1 MKLLITGATGYI
13 GQRLVCAAQTSGHQ
27 VFIAGRAPG
36 NIFFDLSKPQP
47 VVLPEKFD
55 AVLHLA
61 AITSSSATN
70 PDAEIGAAEQLID
83 AAVLQ
88 NSRFI
93 FVSSQA
99 SREDAP
105 TDYGRTK
112 WQIEQRVLAVNGH
125 VVRPGQ
131 VYGGFESGLFGVLAT
146 AIRKLPAYP
155 AFIPAPSIQPVHVD
169 DLVAALLSCASNGA
183 LQSSIF
189 NIGAETPISFTRFLQ
204 SISKYWIGRLRV
216 PIPVPVLLIR
226 LVITA
231 VGEKLRTKLGL
242 ERLNSLFDLQPM
254 QTQPDLQRLG
264 IKLRS
269 LDSGMHRSGLR
280 RRRDLALEGQALLSY
295 VIGTKAPSE
304 LIRKYIS
311 CIEQLRNGRA
321 IGLKERYLNIPK
333 LIHLIDLKNINKIDL
348 GQEFIWRLNAAVFIS
363 ETSIIGAERFLG
375 IGHSSNL
382 LNNGFCIFSAVVQEM
397 LWRIVRLLMM
407 PIIKNPFDVK
417 ANSEKQA

>member
-13 GQRLVCAAQTSGHQ
+13 GLRLVRAAQASGHQ
-27 VFIAGRAPG
+27 VFIAGRASG

-55 AVLHLA
+55 AILHLA

-88 NSRFI
+88 NSRVI

-112 WQIEQRVLAVNGH
+112 WQIEQRVLAANGH

-146 AIRKLPAYP
+146 AVRKLPAYP

-231 VGEKLRTKLGL
+231 IGEKLRTKLGL

-254 QTQPDLQRLG
+254 QTQHDLQRLG

-280 RRRDLALEGQALLSY
+280 KRRDLALEGQALLSY
-295 VIGTKAPSE
+295 VFGTKTSSE
-304 LIRKYIS
+304 LIRKYIR

-333 LIHLIDLKNINKIDL
+333 LIHLIDLKNINNIDL
-348 GQEFIWRLNAAVFIS
+348 GQEFIWRLNAAVLIS
-363 ETSIIGAERFLG
+363 EASIIGAERFLG

-382 LNNGFCIFSAVVQEM
+382 ISNGFCIFSAVVQEI
-397 LWRIVRLLMM
+397 LWRIVRVLMM
-407 PIIKNPFDVK
+407 PIIKNPFALKTD
-417 ANSEKQA
+417 SEKQA